1 MTLWDL
7 ALRITNQWY
16 WVVPFIL
23 ASMGVILIILL
34 ENKNPAKSVA
44 YILLLAL
51 VPVLGLV
58 VYFFFGRDYRK
69 QRLFNFKGAVDS
81 PVIESFWSDHKIE
94 FERRFEQTE
103 KQVGDLI
110 APARLI
116 FNQHQGFLTEN
127 NAIKLL
133 LNGETK
139 FPEVLRS
146 LEQAKHHIHMEYYIF
161 SYDSVGK
168 KIVDILTRKA
178 KEGVEVRIIID
189 DFGSTKNKKMVRKLR
204 RAHVKVHRFMPV
216 AFPFLAQANFRDHRK
231 IIVIDGRIGFEG
243 GINIDERYLNTRKHE
258 LYWRDTHI
266 KVEGPLVNLLQLQF
280 LLSWHFTAKKKF
292 PFEQP
297 YFGNHFDKPGDATA
311 TLVASGPDSPRPYCM
326 EAILAAIN
334 QAKKNIWIVTPY
346 FIPTD
351 QIITALQIAASN
363 GIDVQMIL
371 PGKSDSHIVKHAS
384 LSYIKPLLRSGI
396 RIFFYE
402 KGFVHA
408 KTTTIDNQLA
418 FIGTANMDTR
428 SFYINFEIVAII
440 YDKKLCEEV
449 DNSFINDLKNCS
461 EVTYHEWSKRSI
473 YHRLLDSSCRLLTP
487 LL

>member
-7 ALRITNQWY
+7 ALRIDNQWY

-23 ASMGVILIILL
+23 AYIGVIFTILL
-34 ENKNPAKSVA
+34 DNKNPAKSIA

-58 VYFFFGRDYRK
+58 VYYFFGRDYRK
-69 QRLFNFKGAVDS
+69 QRLFNLKGAVDS
-81 PVIESFWSDHKIE
+81 PVIETFWSDHKVE
-94 FERRFEQTE
+94 FERRFERTE
-103 KQVGDLI
+103 KMVGDLI

-116 FNQHQGFLTEN
+116 FNIHQGMLTEN

-133 LNGETK
+133 VNGESK
-139 FPEVLRS
+139 FPEVLHS
-146 LEQAKHHIHMEYYIF
+146 LEKATHHIHMEYYIF
-161 SYDSVGK
+161 SYDAVGK
-168 KIVDILTRKA
+168 KVVDVLIRKA
-178 KEGVEVRIIID
+178 LEGVEVRIIID
-189 DFGSTKNKKMVRKLR
+189 DFGSKKNKKMVRKLR
-204 RAHVKVHRFMPV
+204 RANVKVHRFMPV
-216 AFPFLAQANFRDHRK
+216 TFPFFAQANFRDHRK
-231 IIVIDGRIGFEG
+231 IIVIDGRVGFHG
-243 GINIDERYLNTRKHE
+243 GINIDERYTNARKND
-258 LYWRDTHI
+258 LYWRDTHM

-297 YFGNHFDKPGDATA
+297 YFGNKFNDVGNATA

-326 EAILAAIN
+326 EAILAGIN
-334 QAKKNIWIVTPY
+334 QAKKKIWIVTPY

-363 GIDVQMIL
+363 GVDVRMIL
-371 PGKSDSHIVKHAS
+371 PGVSDSHVVKHAS

-408 KTTTIDNQLA
+408 KTITMDDHLA
-418 FIGTANMDTR
+418 IIGTANMDTR
-428 SFYINFEIVAII
+428 SFYINFEIVAVI
-440 YDKKLCEEV
+440 YDQKLCAEV
-449 DNSFINDLKNCS
+449 DDSFQRDLANSKEITF
-461 EVTYHEWSKRSI
+461 EEWSKRSI
-473 YHRLLDSSCRLLTP
+473 FNRLLDSVCRLLTP

>member
-7 ALRITNQWY
+7 ALRISHEWY

-23 ASMGVILIILL
+23 AYIGVILTILL
-34 ENKNPAKSVA
+34 DNKNPTKSIA

-51 VPVLGLV
+51 VPVAGLV
-58 VYFFFGRDYRK
+58 VYYFFGRDYRK

-81 PVIESFWSDHKIE
+81 PVIESFWTDHRAE

-103 KQVGDLI
+103 AQFGDLI

-127 NAIKLL
+127 NQIKLL
-133 LNGETK
+133 VNGEQK
-139 FPEVLRS
+139 FPEVLRAI
-146 LEQAKHHIHMEYYIF
+146 EEAKHHIHLEYYIF
-161 SYDSVGK
+161 TYDDVGK
-168 KIVDILTRKA
+168 KIVDALIRKSH
-178 KEGVEVRIIID
+178 EGVKVRMIID
-189 DFGSTKNKKMVRKLR
+189 DFGSPKKKRMVKRLRK
-204 RAHVKVHRFMPV
+204 AKIEIYRFMPV
-216 AFPFLAQANFRDHRK
+216 AFPFLAQANFRNHRK
-231 IIVIDGRIGFEG
+231 IIVIDGRVGFEG
-243 GINIDERYLNTRKHE
+243 GINIDERYLNSGKHE

-280 LLSWHFTAKKKF
+280 LLSWHFTSKTNF

-297 YFGNHFDKPGDATA
+297 YFGNKFEFKEGATA

-334 QAKKNIWIVTPY
+334 QAKKRIWIITPY

-351 QIITALQIAASN
+351 QILTALQIAASN
-363 GIDVQMIL
+363 GVDVRMIL

-384 LSYIKPLLRSGI
+384 LSYVKPLLRSGI
-396 RIFFYE
+396 KIFLYE
-402 KGFVHA
+402 KGFAHA
-408 KTTTIDNQLA
+408 KTMTFDNQLA
-418 FIGTANMDTR
+418 IVGTANMDTR
-428 SFYINFEIVAII
+428 SFYINFEIAAII
-440 YDKKLCEEV
+440 YDSKLCGEV
-449 DNSFINDLKNCS
+449 DRSFEVDLKNS
-461 EVTYHEWSKRSI
+461 KEIEYQEWSKRSF
-473 YHRLLDSSCRLLTP
+473 YNRLLDSTCRLLTP

>member
-7 ALRITNQWY
+7 GFRITNQWY

-23 ASMGVILIILL
+23 ASLGVILTILL

-44 YILLLAL
+44 YILLLTL
-51 VPVLGLV
+51 VPLLGLV
-58 VYFFFGRDYRK
+58 VYYFFGRDYRK
-69 QRLFNFKGAVDS
+69 QRLFNFKGAVDN
-81 PVIESFWSDHKIE
+81 PVIESFWSDHRVE

-103 KQVGDLI
+103 KIVGDLI

-116 FNQHQGFLTEN
+116 FNQHQGFLTEH

-139 FPEVLRS
+139 FPEVLRA

-168 KIVDILTRKA
+168 KIVDALIRKA

-189 DFGSTKNKKMVRKLR
+189 DFGSTKNKKMVKKLR

-243 GINIDERYLNTRKHE
+243 GINIDERYLNTGKHE

-280 LLSWHFTAKKKF
+280 LLGWHFTAKKKF

-297 YFGNHFDKPGDATA
+297 YFGNHFDKPGNATA

-326 EAILAAIN
+326 EAILAGIN

-371 PGKSDSHIVKHAS
+371 PGKTDSHIVKHAS
-384 LSYIKPLLRSGI
+384 LSYLKPLLRSGI
-396 RIFFYE
+396 KIYFYE

-449 DNSFINDLKNCS
+449 DNSFINDLKNS
-461 EVTYHEWSKRSI
+461 REVTYGEWAKRSI